1 MVSCSVVALKGTNV
15 HVNRFI
21 CISTIDTNIYYI
33 ETCCKHDNSTNFI
46 VYT

>member
-1 MVSCSVVALKGTNV
+1 MVSCCAVVALKGMNV

-21 CISTIDTNIYYI
+21 LYCTGTIDINILN
-33 ETCCKHDNSTNFI
+33 HVALDNSTNFI